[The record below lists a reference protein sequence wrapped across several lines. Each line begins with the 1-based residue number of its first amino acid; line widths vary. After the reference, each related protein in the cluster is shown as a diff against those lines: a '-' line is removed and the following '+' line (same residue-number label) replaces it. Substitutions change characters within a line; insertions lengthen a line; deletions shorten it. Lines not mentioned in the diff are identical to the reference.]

1 MDSHSRSIRTGR
13 LTVSLSSLVSDG
25 FARFPFRS
33 RRCVTATDAV
43 LEPLDD
49 DQLAQV
55 AGGLDSPFLPDDDW
69 SGSRR

>member
-1 MDSHSRSIRTGR
+1 MDSHVRSVRSGR
-13 LTVSLSSLVSDG
+13 LAASLSSLMSG
-25 FARFPFRS
+25 GLAHLPFRS
-33 RRCVTATDAV
+33 RRCVTTTDAV